1 MRRWKPPPP
10 KPHTPSLT
18 TPVCHRMF
26 KKPFIKKDDWQER
39 SFWTCQIITSH
50 EHTGAWMSRHGLVC
64 GGSACWAGMCSWSEF
79 HTHYTF
85 LLNVNRGV
93 HFTGGEHYTAQH
105 RLWRASWCEMSTPHN
120 HTLREEKHWHLVN
133 ISYREYVYL
142 DNYKQQCD
150 VILFGGRWEH
160 RLTDHQVSLKA
171 SSLEKNKKSS
181 GK

>member
-10 KPHTPSLT
+10 D
-18 TPVCHRMF
+18 CHRMF
-26 KKPFIKKDDWQER
+26 KKPSIKKDDWQEGR
-39 SFWTCQIITSH
+39 FGTCQTCYPFTTSH
-50 EHTGAWMSRHGLVC
+50 EHTGAWMSRHGSVC
-64 GGSACWAGMCSWSEF
+64 GGSACWAGMCCRSEF
-79 HTHYTF
+79 HTHDTF
-85 LLNVNRGV
+85 LLKVNWGV
-93 HFTGGEHYTAQH
+93 HFTVGEHYTAQH
-105 RLWRASWCEMSTPHN
+105 RLWRASWCETSIPHN
-120 HTLREEKHWHLVN
+120 HTLGEEKHWHLVN

-160 RLTDHQVSLKA
+160 RLTDYQVSLKA